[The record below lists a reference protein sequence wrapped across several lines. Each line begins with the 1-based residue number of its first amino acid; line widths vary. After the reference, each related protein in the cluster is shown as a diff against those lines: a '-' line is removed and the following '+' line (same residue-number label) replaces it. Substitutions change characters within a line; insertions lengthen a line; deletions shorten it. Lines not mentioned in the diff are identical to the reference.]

1 VFVALLG
8 NQQRLTIPITGVEIL
23 MIIKQRLSSPMMA
36 HPAVAAQGLIWDVS
50 PCTPEE
56 RLQRIESLAQGIL
69 AHVKFMCGSGPG
81 QMSAEA
87 KEKALAA
94 FYEGMI
100 VAERHLGKIHDAFL
114 LV

>member
-1 VFVALLG
+1 VALLG
-8 NQQRLTIPITGVEIL
+8 DQQPFYIPITGVEIL
-23 MIIKQRLSSPMMA
+23 MIIKQRLSSPLLSHHA
-36 HPAVAAQGLIWDVS
+36 GAAQGLISEIS

-56 RLQRIESLAQGIL
+56 RLQRIESLAQRIL
-69 AHVKFMCGSGPG
+69 AHVQFMCGSGPG

-87 KEKALAA
+87 KEKALAS

-100 VAERHLGKIHDAFL
+100 VAERQLGKIHDAFL